1 MEGAQAQ
8 CNMENSQL
16 PIFDLHC
23 DLLSY
28 LAHRPDPDAFTPELG
43 CSIPNLRR
51 GKVRFQVMAIYNN
64 VYAESAKM
72 GLKQAEIFRDLS
84 IRHPDFFYLP
94 NNISEIQKELPLYR
108 TAIIAAIENAAGIA
122 TEDLPIAQAFQNLYK
137 ILLATKRLLYISL
150 THHGENRFGGG
161 NYATAGL
168 KDDGKKLLDYID
180 GKNICIDLSHTSDAL
195 ADDILEYIH
204 QHKLNI
210 IPIASHSNF
219 RKVWDHPRNLRDET
233 AKEIYAMGGII
244 GINFVRAFVDNKH
257 ADTLLDHI
265 EYGLTLGGENQ
276 LTFGADFFYT
286 ADHPDP
292 TRIPFYHQAHEDASK
307 YQGVLLELSERG
319 MEKKQLEKLAY
330 QNVFSFIDK
339 IWI

>member
-8 CNMENSQL
+8 CNMEKSPF

-28 LAHRPDPDAFTPELG
+28 LAHRPDPDAFTPDLG

-72 GLKQAEIFRDLS
+72 GLKQAEIFRDLA
-84 IRHPDFFYLP
+84 IKHPDFFYLP
-94 NNISEIQKELPLYR
+94 KAISQIQNELSQHRIALM
-108 TAIIAAIENAAGIA
+108 AAIENAAGIA
-122 TEDLPIAQAFQNLYK
+122 TEEMPIEQAFQNLEK
-137 ILLATKRLLYISL
+137 ILLATKRILYISM

-161 NYATAGL
+161 NYAKAGL
-168 KDDGKKLLDYID
+168 KDDGKKLLDYIH

-195 ADDILEYIH
+195 ANDILEYI
-204 QHKLNI
+204 QQNNLKI

-219 RKVWDHPRNLRDET
+219 REIWDHPRNLRDET

-244 GINFVRAFVDNKH
+244 GINFVRAFVDNDN
-257 ADTLLDHI
+257 ANALLDHI
-265 EYGLTLGGENQ
+265 QYGLKLGGENQ

-286 ADHPDP
+286 GDHPDP
-292 TRIPFYHQAHEDASK
+292 TRVPFYHQEHEDASK
-307 YQGVLLELSERG
+307 YQGILFQLSERG
-319 MEKKQLEKLAY
+319 ITHEKLEKLAY
-330 QNVFSFIDK
+330 KNVFSFIDK
-339 IWI
+339 IWV

>member
-8 CNMENSQL
+8 CNMEKSPF

-28 LAHRPDPDAFTPELG
+28 LAHRPDPDAFTPDLG

-72 GLKQAEIFRDLS
+72 GLRQAEIFRDLATL
-84 IRHPDFFYLP
+84 HPDFFYLP
-94 NNISEIQKELPLYR
+94 KNTDQIQKELDLHQ
-108 TAIIAAIENAAGIA
+108 TAIVAAIENAAGIA
-122 TEDLPIAQAFQNLYK
+122 TEEIPIEQAFQNLEK
-137 ILLATKRLLYISL
+137 ILLATRRILYISM

-161 NYATAGL
+161 NYTKAGL
-168 KDDGKKLLDYID
+168 KEDGKKLLDYIN
-180 GKNICIDLSHTSDAL
+180 GKHICIDLSHTSDAL
-195 ADDILEYIH
+195 ADDILNYIH
-204 QHKLNI
+204 QKRLNI

-219 RKVWDHPRNLRDET
+219 REVWDHPRNLRDET
-233 AKEIYAMGGII
+233 AKEIYAMGGLI
-244 GINFVRAFVDNKH
+244 GINFVRAFVDNDK

-265 EYGLTLGGENQ
+265 EYGLKLGGESK

-292 TRIPFYHQAHEDASK
+292 KRVPFYHQEHEDASK
-307 YQGVLLELSERG
+307 YQGILAQLTERG
-319 MEKKQLEKLAY
+319 ISKEQLEKLAY
-330 QNVFSFIDK
+330 KNVFSFIDK
-339 IWI
+339 LWV